1 MPQRTILSVV
11 GARPQFVKAAVVS
24 RAIASQDGLAE
35 QIVHTGQHFDAN
47 MSSVFFDQLGI
58 PAPAFHLGIGGGTHG
73 QNTGRMIEALEKV
86 MIEQKPAVV
95 MVFGDTDSTIAA
107 SLAAS
112 KLHIPV
118 AHVEAGLRSFNRRM
132 PEEINR
138 VLCDHVSDL
147 LLTPTKVATE
157 NLRAE
162 GLADRQV
169 INVGDVMFDA
179 VKLFSPIAQERS
191 RILDELDLEPGN
203 YVLATLHRQ
212 ETTDNAQLL
221 RDVLAGLGEGK
232 LTVLPLHPRT
242 RRRIAEH
249 GLQLPPKIKVIDPVG
264 YLDMMM
270 LEANARLIAT
280 DSGGV
285 QKEAFFH
292 GVPCITMREETEWVE
307 LLDIGANTLVG
318 TDREAIAAAL
328 NKAHVR
334 PAEVNLYGDGDAS
347 GKIAAA
353 LAAWA
358 P

>member
-1 MPQRTILSVV
+1 MPPRTILSVV

-24 RAIASQDGLAE
+24 RAIARQDGLAE
-35 QIVHTGQHFDAN
+35 EIVHTGQHFDAN
-47 MSSVFFDQLGI
+47 MSSVFFDELGI

-73 QNTGRMIEALEKV
+73 QNTGRMIEALEQV
-86 MIEQKPAVV
+86 MLEQKPAVV
-95 MVFGDTDSTIAA
+95 MVFGDTDSTLAA

-138 VLCDHVSDL
+138 VLCDHVSDML
-147 LLTPTKVATE
+147 FTPTKVATE

-191 RILDELDLEPGN
+191 RIMDELGLESGN

-212 ETTDNAQLL
+212 ETTDNADVLKG
-221 RDVLAGLGEGK
+221 VLAGLGQSH

-242 RRRIAEH
+242 RRRVAEH
-249 GLQLPPKIKVIDPVG
+249 GLQLPPRIKVIDPVG
-264 YLDMMM
+264 YLDMMV
-270 LEANARLIAT
+270 LEANARVIAT

-292 GVPCITMREETEWVE
+292 GVPCITMRDETEWVE

-318 TDREAIAAAL
+318 TDKETIVAAL
-328 NKAHVR
+328 SEELVR
-334 PAEVNLYGDGDAS
+334 PRQVNLYGDGNAS
-347 GKIAAA
+347 GKIATA
-353 LAAWA
+353 LAEWVL
-358 P
+358 

>member
-1 MPQRTILSVV
+1 LPKRTILSVV

-24 RAIASQDGLAE
+24 RAIAMQGGLAE

-47 MSSVFFDQLGI
+47 MSAVFFDELGI
-58 PAPAFHLGIGGGTHG
+58 PAPTFHLGIGGGTHG
-73 QNTGRMIEALEKV
+73 RNTGRMIEALEQV
-86 MIEQKPAVV
+86 MLDQKPAVV
-95 MVFGDTDSTIAA
+95 MVFGDTDSTLAA

-138 VLCDHVSDL
+138 VLCDHVSDML
-147 LLTPTKVATE
+147 FTPTKVATD

-162 GLADRQV
+162 GLDDRKM

-191 RILDELDLEPGN
+191 MILDELGLEAGS

-212 ETTDNAQLL
+212 ETTDNAKSLG
-221 RDVLAGLGEGK
+221 DVLAGLAGGN

-264 YLDMMM
+264 YLDMMV
-270 LEANARLIAT
+270 LEANAKLIAT

-328 NKAHVR
+328 NRAHVR
-334 PAEVNLYGDGDAS
+334 PAQINLYGDGDAS
-347 GKIAAA
+347 SKIAAA

-358 P
+358 A